1 MADFDDG
8 IFRQLYAGTSI
19 LFPKKE
25 NKICTWVGSSPGLYP
40 WRVLRVKKEY
50 FTLQKKPLF

>member
-8 IFRQLYAGTSI
+8 IFRELYAGTSI

-25 NKICTWVGSSPGLYP
+25 NKICT
-40 WRVLRVKKEY
+40 
-50 FTLQKKPLF
+50 